1 MNNKSL
7 PSLQTRR
14 TGSLM
19 VKMSSMLVAD
29 CWLGKV
35 DGVAAARGILA
46 QGCKLV
52 IVKCEHALSCTDSH
66 CES

>member
-1 MNNKSL
+1 
-7 PSLQTRR
+7 
-14 TGSLM
+14 M

-52 IVKCEHALSCTDSH
+52 IVVGCHDDCKM
-66 CES
+66 

>member
-1 MNNKSL
+1 
-7 PSLQTRR
+7 
-14 TGSLM
+14 
-19 VKMSSMLVAD
+19 MSSMLVAD

-52 IVKCEHALSCTDSH
+52 IVVGCHDDCKM
-66 CES
+66 